1 MQVKFSGFN
10 RNQRELSGTR
20 EITITLEEL
29 IHASVTVG
37 APTLQAA
44 IPNSR
49 QALAFAFHKMFAM
62 ATIVEFDET
71 GRISNSDT
79 YYKLDQSEK
88 VVLSYYMGMA
98 MAKII
103 ADRFLQVRW
112 PVHARA
118 MKDAD
123 RLTISPRRSRSLPDL
138 IGQDSAGEWHVIEAK
153 GYQKDPG
160 KTKRSQWK
168 KQAKKVRSIDT
179 IPPVTKSYC
188 LTLQQPRYSV
198 YLVDPSGISRSAI
211 DISIDPLALQKF
223 YYAPY
228 IDMFSEGRD
237 IDVPDRQEI
246 LSMPMGFDFKNN
258 KLYSIGILKR
268 VLEQV
273 IRNQPV
279 EIPEIRVQN
288 ENGTYIGSDG
298 IVIQSEPLDIGSNH
312 AVIRH
317 IRERA

>member
-188 LTLQQPRYSV
+188 LTLQQPRT
-198 YLVDPSGISRSAI
+198 PFISLIPAG
-211 DISIDPLALQKF
+211 F
-223 YYAPY
+223 H
-228 IDMFSEGRD
+228 
-237 IDVPDRQEI
+237 DRQ
-246 LSMPMGFDFKNN
+246 
-258 KLYSIGILKR
+258 
-268 VLEQV
+268 
-273 IRNQPV
+273 
-279 EIPEIRVQN
+279 
-288 ENGTYIGSDG
+288 
-298 IVIQSEPLDIGSNH
+298 
-312 AVIRH
+312 
-317 IRERA
+317 